1 MFAFAFEAEGDTPGA
16 EAEGGKPA
24 APVEATL
31 REAREVRLSERLV
44 EAETWE
50 VCRLSVGAHELR
62 HSLPPEASLP
72 ALLGSEEGQPELP
85 PPPPSKERGAAE
97 KGGSALAAASDLAAA
112 ATSDLIPGVYEGGFK
127 LWEGTRDLLLVLH
140 EMSAAGELA
149 LDGAAVLEAGCG
161 AGLPGA
167 LAMRLGARTCVLCD
181 YNPSVLAALTMHTMR
196 LNGLWPRAEAGAVR
210 FLGGDWGS
218 VTALLSEERRRESA
232 ATAMHERAAQPLGAS
247 GPFDL
252 ILSAETIY
260 SVDACAA
267 PHAQSHRTC
276 HPRTWLRSRPLLLG
290 CAAGRA
296 N

>member
-1 MFAFAFEAEGDTPGA
+1 
-16 EAEGGKPA
+16 
-24 APVEATL
+24 
-31 REAREVRLSERLV
+31 
-44 EAETWE
+44 
-50 VCRLSVGAHELR
+50 
-62 HSLPPEASLP
+62 
-72 ALLGSEEGQPELP
+72 
-85 PPPPSKERGAAE
+85 
-97 KGGSALAAASDLAAA
+97 
-112 ATSDLIPGVYEGGFK
+112 
-127 LWEGTRDLLLVLH
+127 
-140 EMSAAGELA
+140 MSAAGELA